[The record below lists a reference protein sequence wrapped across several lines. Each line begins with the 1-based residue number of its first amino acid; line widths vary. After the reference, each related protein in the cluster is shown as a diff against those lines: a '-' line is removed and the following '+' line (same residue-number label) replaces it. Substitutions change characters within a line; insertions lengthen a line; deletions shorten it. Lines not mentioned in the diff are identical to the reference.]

1 MTNRDYIL
9 KTCPYDLL
17 IMLNDKIYDNATS
30 YGPYMCFVETMRH
43 EYIRVKETYY
53 NDKGEESIRLFRCRD
68 TNPDCSKCIQRW
80 LNEDR

>member
-17 IMLNDKIYDNATS
+17 VKLNEAIYDNAGYVS
-30 YGPYMCFVETMRH
+30 PYLCFIEM
-43 EYIRVKETYY
+43 VKKEHVMVKVKH
-53 NDKGEESIRLFRCRD
+53 NGEKIKEVYCKE

-80 LNEDR
+80 LNEPRI